1 MPDRISLLLKLTA
14 ATLAA
19 LCLLQISRLSD
30 SIPPLQSVQ
39 LPNLSI
45 LSTNTTT
52 ATNTPPD
59 NPNTQIPT
67 NVQNEIQIIQAS
79 QILGRLPQP
88 QPIMLLGIAGQYAF
102 LQTPSGASG
111 LAAQGEEVGGVKVLS
126 IGTNQ
131 VSIQFNN
138 ETQNLVLF
146 PGLTT
151 PQPNQP

>member
-1 MPDRISLLLKLTA
+1 MPDRISLLLKLCTA
-14 ATLAA
+14 ALAA
-19 LCLLQISRLSD
+19 LCLLQISQLPNSTNPLE
-30 SIPPLQSVQ
+30 SIQ

-45 LSTNTTT
+45 LSTH
-52 ATNTPPD
+52 TNTNPPHQ
-59 NPNTQIPT
+59 PAPIST
-67 NVQNEIQIIQAS
+67 NAQNEIQTIQAS

-102 LQTPSGASG
+102 LQTPYGASG
-111 LAAQGEEVGGVKVLS
+111 LAAQGEEIGGVKVLQ

-131 VSIQFNN
+131 ITIQHNS

-151 PQPNQP
+151 P